1 MSGGRPCAARR
12 LHVHQNSTQ
21 TKQCATRGL
30 ALRTSCMNTKL
41 RRPNH
46 SEHARSLG
54 SLARPRTLFG
64 VIGLLGASAACV
76 ASSEGNPVADSAGR
90 QTGAD
95 QGAPGTSNGRPVAA
109 TDSEQADPTDGVGA
123 GSWWTRA
130 LDAGAPRLGTDGGAR
145 DGGAADAASRDAG
158 RAPDAATLDGGVAP
172 PTSGTV
178 CGRAIDLVPYVP
190 ALPVGP
196 VEVPISH
203 VTISELGPVWLEP
216 GRQGWTP
223 GHRAVVNIGSPSN
236 NGGGLWPLHVAL
248 SDEKRPIT
256 NQAKYFYKTTEEF
269 RLPVYMQSG
278 INNGL
283 PRIWVEQV
291 AFGTRYAAIAINYL
305 TSVSTGQVAGINT
318 FRSAPNNFLYG
329 LVDLSTGNLVKRT
342 VQPRGE
348 APVDAITV
356 SGCDLQLRR
365 GQQQETIVGFF
376 SP

>member
-1 MSGGRPCAARR
+1 MTTESRNPNRSCSRCSSGAF
-12 LHVHQNSTQ
+12 
-21 TKQCATRGL
+21 
-30 ALRTSCMNTKL
+30 
-41 RRPNH
+41 
-46 SEHARSLG
+46 
-54 SLARPRTLFG
+54 ARPGLFLG
-64 VIGLLGASAACV
+64 VLGILAASAACV
-76 ASSEGNPVADSAGR
+76 ASAEVNPAADTSSRQPGSE
-90 QTGAD
+90 
-95 QGAPGTSNGRPVAA
+95 QGAHGNRQPVAA
-109 TDSEQADPTDGVGA
+109 TDSAQGNATDAFGA
-123 GSWWTRA
+123 GNWRTRA
-130 LDAGAPRLGTDGGAR
+130 LDAGATRLGVDAGAR
-145 DGGAADAASRDAG
+145 DAGAADAAAIDG
-158 RAPDAATLDGGVAP
+158 AAALPSPGTL
-172 PTSGTV
+172 

-203 VTISELGPVWLEP
+203 VTVAELGPVWLEP

-305 TSVSTGQVAGINT
+305 TSVFTGQVAGINT
-318 FRSAPNNFLYG
+318 FGSAPNNFLYG

-342 VQPRGE
+342 VEPRGK
-348 APVDAITV
+348 APIDAITV

-365 GQQQETIVGFF
+365 GQQQETIARFF
-376 SP
+376 LP